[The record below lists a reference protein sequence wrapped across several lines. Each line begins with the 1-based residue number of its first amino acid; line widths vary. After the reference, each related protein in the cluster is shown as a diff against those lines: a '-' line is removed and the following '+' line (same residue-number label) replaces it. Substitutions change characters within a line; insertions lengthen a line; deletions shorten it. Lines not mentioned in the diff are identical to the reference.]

1 MDFINTS
8 VSLQEGPA
16 NITIPVDQIANIQAA
31 IIKNAVIAE
40 IIFFFVGV
48 GVTLVFCYLYFRLWK
63 QARGIDQEKD
73 SEVD

>member
-1 MDFINTS
+1 M
-8 VSLQEGPA
+8 QEGLA
-16 NITIPVDQIANIQAA
+16 NITIPVDQIGNIQAA

-40 IIFFFVGV
+40 ITFFFIGV

-63 QARGIDQEKD
+63 HARGIDQEKD